1 MGKAGSKFSP
11 PTKYVAG
18 FIFILMLT
26 LNMCVGLLLG
36 VVLVLMGFLCVF
48 SKDLNDYH
56 ACFDLLPTIQ
66 GIPCDL
72 LTGEDRQWAISPD
85 EPANHIAAT
94 VEMCSTRRPC
104 MYLCLGSINKKIL

>member
-1 MGKAGSKFSP
+1 
-11 PTKYVAG
+11 
-18 FIFILMLT
+18 
-26 LNMCVGLLLG
+26 MCVGLFWGYLALIG
-36 VVLVLMGFLCVF
+36 CLPVF
-48 SKDLNDYH
+48 SKRHDYH

-104 MYLCLGSINKKIL
+104 ACLCFGSIDKKIF

>member
-1 MGKAGSKFSP
+1 MFSP
-11 PTKYVAG
+11 
-18 FIFILMLT
+18 
-26 LNMCVGLLLG
+26 
-36 VVLVLMGFLCVF
+36 
-48 SKDLNDYH
+48 KDLNDYH